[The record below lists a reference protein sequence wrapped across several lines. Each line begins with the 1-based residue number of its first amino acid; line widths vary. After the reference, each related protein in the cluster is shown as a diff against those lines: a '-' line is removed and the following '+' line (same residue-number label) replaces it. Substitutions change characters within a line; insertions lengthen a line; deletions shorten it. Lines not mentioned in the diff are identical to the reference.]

1 LGIVGSVSYW
11 PGCGNVQMKA
21 IIENVI
27 IKGDTAEVTL
37 NLGPRQTIT
46 VACPII
52 KTEAEA
58 QKQNRVGQLTE
69 YLKLKLSYDSYLKAL
84 TIIDNLDEKRLA
96 RLLDRVF
103 VNGVLDRDAAFE
115 FIQEERL

>member
-1 LGIVGSVSYW
+1 MGIVGSVSCW

-21 IIENVI
+21 IIENVV
-27 IKGDTAEVTL
+27 IKGDVAEVTL

-46 VACPII
+46 VACSII

-58 QKQNRVGQLTE
+58 QKQNQVGQLTE

-84 TIIDNLDEKRLA
+84 VIIDSLDEKRLA

>member
-1 LGIVGSVSYW
+1 MGIVGSVSYW

-21 IIENVI
+21 IIGNVVL
-27 IKGDTAEVTL
+27 KGDLAEVDL

-46 VACPII
+46 ISCPIV
-52 KTEAEA
+52 KSDAEA
-58 QKQNRVGQLTE
+58 QKQNQIGQLTE

-84 TIIDNLDEKRLA
+84 TIIDSLDEKRLA